1 MEDWLMAS
9 SSNSSTDL
17 AMDSLSLTLTNTRV
31 IDGLIFAANSAGM
44 TPEAY
49 AEWLLTKDGHRFAD
63 ANNYGIVTSAG
74 FFARF
79 TPTEYA
85 AVLAA
90 SVDTVEVP
98 EPIGGVPTE
107 EQQQA
112 YDEAVLTYSL
122 LENPTAEETAA
133 YEAAV
138 AIYEAASTVEN
149 QAEIDAAEAQNA
161 KANEIKALLDELTAA
176 ERVSLDDQ
184 RVTDG
189 LALLVSRELLGAERP
204 AEITAYERP
213 SPGGE

>member
-1 MEDWLMAS
+1 
-9 SSNSSTDL
+9 
-17 AMDSLSLTLTNTRV
+17 MDSLSLTLTNTRV
-31 IDGLIFAANSAGM
+31 IDGLIFAANSAGK
-44 TPEAY
+44 TPESY
-49 AEWLLTKDGHRFAD
+49 AEWLLAKDGHRFAD
-63 ANNYGIVTSAG
+63 ANNYGIVTSAK
-74 FFARF
+74 FLALF

-85 AVLAA
+85 NVLAA
-90 SVDTVEVP
+90 SVDTVVVS

-112 YDEAVLTYSL
+112 YNEAVLTYSL
-122 LENPTAEETAA
+122 LESPTAEETAA

-138 AIYEAASTVEN
+138 AIYEAASTAEN

-161 KANEIKALLDELTAA
+161 KANEIKTLLDQLTAA

-184 RVTDG
+184 RVADG

-213 SPGGE
+213 FPGGE

>member
-1 MEDWLMAS
+1 MTS
-9 SSNSSTDL
+9 SSNFSTDL
-17 AMDSLSLTLTNTRV
+17 FMDTLSLTLTNTRV

-44 TPEAY
+44 TPEGY
-49 AEWLLTKDGHRFAD
+49 AEWLLTKAGHRFAD
-63 ANNYGIVTSAG
+63 ANSYGVVTSAG

-85 AVLAA
+85 DVLAA
-90 SVDTVEVP
+90 SVDTVVVP
-98 EPIGGVPTE
+98 EPIGGVPTP
-107 EQQQA
+107 EQQQM
-112 YDEAVLTYSL
+112 YDEAVLAYSL
-122 LENPTAEETAA
+122 LENPTDEDTAM
-133 YEAAV
+133 YEAMV
-138 AIYEAASTVEN
+138 ASYEAASTAEN

-176 ERVSLDDQ
+176 ERVALDDQ

-213 SPGGE
+213 FPGGE

>member
-1 MEDWLMAS
+1 MTS

-17 AMDSLSLTLTNTRV
+17 TMDTLSLTMTNTRV

-90 SVDTVEVP
+90 SVDTVVVP
-98 EPIGGVPTE
+98 EPIGGVPTP
-107 EQQQA
+107 EQQQM
-112 YDEAVLTYSL
+112 YDDAVLAYSL
-122 LENPTAEETAA
+122 LENPTAEDTAM
-133 YEAAV
+133 YEAMV
-138 AIYEAASTVEN
+138 ASYEAASTVEN

-176 ERVSLDDQ
+176 ERVALDDQ

-213 SPGGE
+213 FPGGE

>member
-1 MEDWLMAS
+1 MTS

-17 AMDSLSLTLTNTRV
+17 IMDTLSLTLTDTRV

-44 TPEAY
+44 TPEGY

-63 ANNYGIVTSAG
+63 ANSYGVVTSAG

-85 AVLAA
+85 NVLAA
-90 SVDTVEVP
+90 SVDTVVVP
-98 EPIGGVPTE
+98 EPIGGVPTAE
-107 EQQQA
+107 EQQMYDDAVAA
-112 YDEAVLTYSL
+112 YAL
-122 LENPTAEETAA
+122 LENPTAEDTAM
-133 YEAAV
+133 YEAMV
-138 AIYEAASTVEN
+138 ASYEAASTVEN

-176 ERVSLDDQ
+176 ERVALDDQ

-213 SPGGE
+213 FPRFAES

>member
-1 MEDWLMAS
+1 MTS

-17 AMDSLSLTLTNTRV
+17 FMDTLSLTLTNTRV

-63 ANNYGIVTSAG
+63 ANSYGVVTSAG

-85 AVLAA
+85 NVLAA
-90 SVDTVEVP
+90 SVDTVVVP

-138 AIYEAASTVEN
+138 AAYEAASTVEN

-161 KANEIKALLDELTAA
+161 EANEIKALLDELTAA
-176 ERVSLDDQ
+176 ERVALDDQ

-213 SPGGE
+213 FPGGE

>member
-1 MEDWLMAS
+1 MTS
-9 SSNSSTDL
+9 SSNFASDRT
-17 AMDSLSLTLTNTRV
+17 MDTLSLTLTNTRV
-31 IDGLIFAANSAGM
+31 IDGLIFAANSVGM
-44 TPEAY
+44 TPEGY
-49 AEWLLTKDGHRFAD
+49 AELLLTKDGHRFAD

-85 AVLAA
+85 NVLAA

-107 EQQQA
+107 EQQQMYDDAVMA
-112 YDEAVLTYSL
+112 YYL
-122 LENPTAEETAA
+122 LENPTAEDTAM
-133 YEAAV
+133 YEAMV
-138 AIYEAASTVEN
+138 ASYEEASTAEN

-161 KANEIKALLDELTAA
+161 EANSVKALLDELTEA
-176 ERVSLDDQ
+176 EKVSLDDQ
-184 RVTDG
+184 RVIDG

-213 SPGGE
+213 FPGSE

>member
-1 MEDWLMAS
+1 MTS

-17 AMDSLSLTLTNTRV
+17 TMDTLSLTLTNTRV

-44 TPEAY
+44 TPEGY

-63 ANNYGIVTSAG
+63 AKSYGVVTSAG

-85 AVLAA
+85 DVLAA
-90 SVDTVEVP
+90 SVDTVVVR

-138 AIYEAASTVEN
+138 AIYEAASTPEN

-176 ERVSLDDQ
+176 ERVALDDQ

-213 SPGGE
+213 FPGGE

>member
-1 MEDWLMAS
+1 
-9 SSNSSTDL
+9 
-17 AMDSLSLTLTNTRV
+17 MDNLSLTLTNTRA

-49 AEWLLTKDGHRFAD
+49 AEWLLTKDGYRFAD
-63 ANNYGIVTSAG
+63 ANSYGVVTSAG

-85 AVLAA
+85 DVLAA
-90 SVDTVEVP
+90 SVDTVVVP

-107 EQQQA
+107 EQQQM
-112 YDEAVLTYSL
+112 YDEAVLAYSL
-122 LENPTAEETAA
+122 LENPTAEDTAMYEA
-133 YEAAV
+133 MVATYEAA
-138 AIYEAASTVEN
+138 YTVEN

-176 ERVSLDDQ
+176 ERVALDDQ
-184 RVTDG
+184 RVADG

-213 SPGGE
+213 FPGGE

>member
-1 MEDWLMAS
+1 MTS

-17 AMDSLSLTLTNTRV
+17 LMDTLSLTLTNTRV
-31 IDGLIFAANSAGM
+31 IDGLIFASNSAGM

-63 ANNYGIVTSAG
+63 ANSYGVVTSAG

-85 AVLAA
+85 DVLAA
-90 SVDTVEVP
+90 SVD
-98 EPIGGVPTE
+98 
-107 EQQQA
+107 
-112 YDEAVLTYSL
+112 
-122 LENPTAEETAA
+122 
-133 YEAAV
+133 
-138 AIYEAASTVEN
+138 
-149 QAEIDAAEAQNA
+149 
-161 KANEIKALLDELTAA
+161 NEIKALLDELTAA
-176 ERVSLDDQ
+176 ERVALDDQ

-213 SPGGE
+213 FPRFAES

>member
-1 MEDWLMAS
+1 
-9 SSNSSTDL
+9 
-17 AMDSLSLTLTNTRV
+17 MDTLSLTLTNTRV
-31 IDGLIFAANSAGM
+31 IDGLIFAANSAGK

-49 AEWLLTKDGHRFAD
+49 AEWLLNQDGHRFAD
-63 ANNYGIVTSAG
+63 ANSYGVVTSAG

-85 AVLAA
+85 NVLAA

-138 AIYEAASTVEN
+138 TAYQAASTAEN

-161 KANEIKALLDELTAA
+161 KANEIKSLLDELTAA

-189 LALLVSRELLGAERP
+189 LALLVSRGLLGAERP

-213 SPGGE
+213 FPGGE